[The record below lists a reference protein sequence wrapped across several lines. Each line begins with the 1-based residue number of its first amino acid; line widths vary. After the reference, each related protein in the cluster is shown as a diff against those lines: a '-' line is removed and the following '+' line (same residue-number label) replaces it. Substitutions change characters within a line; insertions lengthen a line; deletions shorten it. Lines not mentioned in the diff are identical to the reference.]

1 MTAISAA
8 QVKELREITGAGM
21 MDCKKA
27 LTECAGDIEA
37 SVDWLRKKG
46 LSKAAKKSD
55 RVAAEGLV
63 AVAVDGNKGV
73 AIELNSETDFVAKN
87 EQFQK
92 LVSDVAQAALKN
104 SASVEDLKNSALE
117 NGQTVS
123 ENITNA
129 IASIGENMSLRR
141 VADVSVDKGVVCA
154 YVHNKSA
161 DNMGKIG
168 VLVGI
173 ESEGDAAQIAP
184 VAKQIAMHIAATN
197 PAALS
202 SDELDAQTVERER
215 KVYQE
220 QAEASG
226 KPEKIIAG
234 MVEGRMKKYFK
245 EVCLLEQPFVMDP
258 DRTVAQVVADLAKE
272 TGSDAVLK
280 SFVMFKLGE
289 GIQKEESDFAA
300 EVAAAVGQ

>member
-1 MTAISAA
+1 MTAITAA
-8 QVKELREITGAGM
+8 QVKELREMTAAGM

-27 LTECAGDIEA
+27 LTECNGDIEA

-63 AVAVDGNKGV
+63 AVAVDGTKGV
-73 AIELNSETDFVAKN
+73 VVELNSETDFVAKN
-87 EQFQK
+87 DQFQK
-92 LVSDVAQAALKN
+92 LVSDVANAALAAD
-104 SASVEDLKNSALE
+104 ASVEALSSAKLE
-117 NGQTVS
+117 NGETVS
-123 ENITNA
+123 ENITSA

-141 VADVSVDKGVVCA
+141 VASVSVDKGAVVA
-154 YVHNKSA
+154 YVHNKVA
-161 DNMGKIG
+161 DNLGKIG

-173 ESEGDAAQIAP
+173 ESSADEASVSTA
-184 VAKQIAMHIAATN
+184 AKQIAMHIAATN
-197 PAALS
+197 PASLS
-202 SDELDAQTVERER
+202 SDDLDQDIVARER

-234 MVEGRMKKYFK
+234 MVEGRMKKFFK
-245 EVCLLEQPFVMDP
+245 EVCLLEQAFVMDT
-258 DRTVAQVVADLAKE
+258 DKTVGQVVSELGND
-272 TGSDAVLK
+272 SVLK
-280 SFVMFKLGE
+280 AFVIFKLGD
-289 GIQKEESDFAA
+289 GIEKQEADFAA